1 MKTMKHLFWL
11 MLLPFVSFAQQQTPN
26 SSPAEWMNKNQKFS
40 KTNFQFPEKNIIMGD
55 TLYITD
61 DTLITGNWSFNGTLI
76 AVDTGKILIQNA
88 TVLLLGDMI
97 VFGNDARIDI
107 NNSTINMPQQ
117 YFYQRA
123 MIAAGSGI
131 LNIENSTLNFNGLAH
146 NMSIADNGS
155 VIMKDVT
162 TTGFRTCGLS
172 GTGSLFIDGINQAGE
187 FVITGS
193 SNVQIKNAE
202 TVLLWHQFPA
212 GSVINH
218 SFPDGDTLINYDF
231 SNTTPGV
238 SGIDYNIEIDSCTD
252 VMWGLM
258 PEPNTDITISN
269 SLLRTIGLWFTGSDS
284 LDVSGL
290 VNQTTYGNQ
299 LMNISDRSL
308 TLQACSVRTW
318 SIYTFDTVK
327 VNVQSCIV
335 GEIGTFG
342 YSQLMTN
349 TTMIDGSGGYF
360 FAGDHS
366 VCIGGYTTCS
376 SSVRSQQSGIML
388 YANSNVLYGALEAQG
403 TSVLIVT
410 QSTIPQDP
418 VYRDKG
424 CAWLVNIDGPYE
436 AYYGQPYSLNGSA
449 WIDKDPASPLMD
461 FGSYQIFYSTDMGIT
476 WIAAGPEQNMEKRHE
491 WLGDFNTALLPSEG
505 SYLIKVT
512 LKDNQT
518 TPVAIDAVVA
528 LNVLPAYLSISEQD
542 DNIRVYPNPATDAVY
557 IDTENSTIH
566 RVRLMTPN
574 GQMVMEQTN
583 INEQKVQLNISDV
596 QPGLYFLE
604 IIGEQMYRK
613 TIVVE

>member
-366 VCIGGYTTCS
+366 ICIGGYTTCS
-376 SSVRSQQSGIML
+376 SSVRSQQNGIML

-418 VYRDKG
+418 VYRDNG

-583 INEQKVQLNISDV
+583 INEQQVQLNISDV
-596 QPGLYFLE
+596 QPGSYFLE

>member
-1 MKTMKHLFWL
+1 MRHFFWL
-11 MLLPFVSFAQQQTPN
+11 FFLPVLSFAQQQTPD
-26 SSPAEWMNKNQKFS
+26 SSPAEWMNKNHEFS
-40 KTNFQFPEKNIIMGD
+40 KSIFQIPEKNIIMGD
-55 TLYITD
+55 TLYITE
-61 DTLITGNWSFNGTLI
+61 DTLINGNWNFNGTLI

-88 TVLLLGDMI
+88 TVLLLGDML

-107 NNSTINMPQQ
+107 INSTVNMPQQ
-117 YFYQRA
+117 YFYQRS
-123 MIAAGSGI
+123 MIAAGNGI
-131 LNIENSTLNFNGLAH
+131 MNIKNSTLNFNGLSH

-172 GTGSLFIDGINQAGE
+172 GTGSLNIDGINQAGE

-193 SNVQIKNAE
+193 SNVAIKNAE

-212 GSVINH
+212 GSVITH
-218 SFPDGDTLINYDF
+218 SFPDGDTLLSYDF
-231 SNTTPGV
+231 NNTTPGV
-238 SGIDYNIEIDSCTD
+238 NGIDYNIEIDSCTD

-258 PEPNTDITISN
+258 PEPNTDVTISN

-284 LDVSGL
+284 LNVSGL
-290 VNQTTYGNQ
+290 VNQSTYANQ
-299 LMNISDRSL
+299 LMNISDRNL

-376 SSVRSQQSGIML
+376 SAVRSQQNGIML

-418 VYRDKG
+418 VYRDNG
-424 CAWLVNIDGPYE
+424 CAWFVNIEGPYE
-436 AYYGQPYSLNGSA
+436 AYYGQPYSLHGSA

-476 WIAAGPEQNMEKRHE
+476 WIAAGPEQNIEKRHE
-491 WLGDFNTALLPSEG
+491 LLGDFNTALLPSEG
-505 SYLIKVT
+505 SYMIKVT

-518 TPVAIDAVVA
+518 TPVAIDAVVV
-528 LNVLPAYLSISEQD
+528 LNVLPEYLSITEEN
-542 DNIRVYPNPATDAVY
+542 DNIRVYPNPATENIFVEFPGPSDCTIKLLSLDGRIILKKNTSSGNTIQMDVSGVKPGMY
-557 IDTENSTIH
+557 FIKTEGDIVSYRSI
-566 RVRLMTPN
+566 M
-574 GQMVMEQTN
+574 
-583 INEQKVQLNISDV
+583 IN
-596 QPGLYFLE
+596 
-604 IIGEQMYRK
+604 
-613 TIVVE
+613 

>member
-1 MKTMKHLFWL
+1 MKHFFWL
-11 MLLPFVSFAQQQTPN
+11 FFLPLFTFAQQQNPD
-26 SSPAEWMNKNQKFS
+26 SSPAEWMNKNQEFRNN
-40 KTNFQFPEKNIIMGD
+40 NFQIPEKNFVMGD

-61 DTLITGNWSFNGTLI
+61 DTLISGNWSFNGTLV

-88 TVLLLGDMI
+88 TVHLLGDMI
-97 VFGNDARIDI
+97 VFGSDSRIDI
-107 NNSTINMPQQ
+107 INSTVNMPQQ

-123 MIAAGSGI
+123 MIAAGSGVM
-131 LNIENSTLNFNGLAH
+131 NIENSTLNFNGLAH
-146 NMSIADNGS
+146 NMTIAENGS

-172 GTGSLFIDGINQAGE
+172 GTGSLNIDGINQAGE

-193 SNVQIKNAE
+193 SNVRIKNAE

-212 GSVINH
+212 GSIINH
-218 SFPDGDTLINYDF
+218 SFPDGDTLISYDF
-231 SNTTPGV
+231 NNTTSGV
-238 SGIDYNIEIDSCTD
+238 SGIDYNIDIDSCTD

-258 PEPNTDITISN
+258 PEPNTDIAISN
-269 SLLRTIGLWFTGSDS
+269 SLIRTIGLWFTGSDS
-284 LDVSGL
+284 LNVSGL
-290 VNQTTYGNQ
+290 VNQTTYANQ

-327 VNVQSCIV
+327 VNIQSCIV

-376 SSVRSQQSGIML
+376 SSVRSQQNGIML

-418 VYRDKG
+418 VYRDNG
-424 CAWLVNIDGPYE
+424 CAWFVNIEGPYD
-436 AYYGQPYSLNGSA
+436 AYYGQSYSLHGSA

-461 FGSYQIFYSTDMGIT
+461 FGSYQIFYSTDMGLS
-476 WIAAGPEQNMEKRHE
+476 WMAAGPEQFIEKRHE

-528 LNVLPAYLSISEQD
+528 LNVLPAYLGVSEQ
-542 DNIRVYPNPATDAVY
+542 NTEIKVYPNPA
-557 IDTENSTIH
+557 
-566 RVRLMTPN
+566 
-574 GQMVMEQTN
+574 
-583 INEQKVQLNISDV
+583 SDV
-596 QPGLYFLE
+596 VYAEMPEGFD
-604 IIGEQMYRK
+604 G
-613 TIVVE
+613 TIVSLYNAEGVLVRSYGACSEKLAEFDINGLTEGVYFMKFENQHTSFYKKVVKN

>member
-1 MKTMKHLFWL
+1 MRHIFWL
-11 MLLPFVSFAQQQTPN
+11 LCLPLFTFAQQQTPD
-26 SSPAEWMNKNQKFS
+26 SSPAEWMNKNHEFRK
-40 KTNFQFPEKNIIMGD
+40 NIFQIPEKNIVMGD

-61 DTLITGNWSFNGTLI
+61 DTLISGNWSFNGTLI
-76 AVDTGKILIQNA
+76 AVDTGKIFIQNA

-107 NNSTINMPQQ
+107 INSTINMPQQ

-131 LNIENSTLNFNGLAH
+131 MNIENSTLNFNGLAH
-146 NMSIADNGS
+146 NMTIAEHGS

-172 GTGSLFIDGINQAGE
+172 GTGSLNIDGINQAGE

-193 SNVQIKNAE
+193 SNVQIKNAS

-212 GSVINH
+212 GSIINH
-218 SFPDGDTLINYDF
+218 SFPEGDTLINYDF
-231 SNTTPGV
+231 NSTSPGV

-269 SLLRTIGLWFTGSDS
+269 SLIRTIGLWFTGSDS
-284 LDVSGL
+284 LNVSGL
-290 VNQTTYGNQ
+290 VNQSTYANQ
-299 LMNISDRSL
+299 FMNISDRSL
-308 TLQACSVRTW
+308 TLQSCSVRTW

-376 SSVRSQQSGIML
+376 SSVRSQQNGIML

-418 VYRDKG
+418 IYRDNG
-424 CAWLVNIDGPYE
+424 CAWFVNIEGPYE
-436 AYYGQPYSLNGSA
+436 AYYGQPYSLQGSA

-461 FGSYQIFYSTDMGIT
+461 FGSYQIFYSTDMGLS
-476 WIAAGPEQNMEKRHE
+476 WIAAGPEQVIEKRHE

-528 LNVLPAYLSISEQD
+528 LNVLPAYLGVDEAE
-542 DNIRVYPNPATDAVY
+542 NRIRVYPNPASDFVFVELSGNDTDKIRIFSIDGKSLIEQNATGVRTLIDVSALNPGTY
-557 IDTENSTIH
+557 I
-566 RVRLMTPN
+566 
-574 GQMVMEQTN
+574 
-583 INEQKVQLNISDV
+583 
-596 QPGLYFLE
+596 LE
-604 IIGEQMYRK
+604 TAGKTDCHHPLIIK
-613 TIVVE
+613 

>member
-1 MKTMKHLFWL
+1 MKLIF
-11 MLLPFVSFAQQQTPN
+11 LLLCIPLISFAQQQTPD
-26 SSPAEWMNKNQKFS
+26 SSPAEWMNKNHEFRK
-40 KTNFQFPEKNIIMGD
+40 NIFQIPEKNIVMGD
-55 TLYITD
+55 TLFITD
-61 DTLITGNWSFNGTLI
+61 DTLISGNWSFNGTLI
-76 AVDTGKILIQNA
+76 AVDTGKIFIQNA

-107 NNSTINMPQQ
+107 INSTINMPQQ

-131 LNIENSTLNFNGLAH
+131 MNIENSTLNFNGLAH
-146 NMSIADNGS
+146 NMTIAENGS

-172 GTGSLFIDGINQAGE
+172 GTGSLNIDGINQAGE

-193 SNVQIKNAE
+193 SNVAIKNAE

-212 GSVINH
+212 GSIINH
-218 SFPDGDTLINYDF
+218 TFPDGDTLINYDF

-269 SLLRTIGLWFTGSDS
+269 SLIRTIGLWFTGSDS
-284 LDVSGL
+284 LNVSGL
-290 VNQTTYGNQ
+290 VNQSTYANQ

-376 SSVRSQQSGIML
+376 SSVRSQQNGIML

-418 VYRDKG
+418 IYRDNG
-424 CAWLVNIDGPYE
+424 CAWFVNIEGPYE
-436 AYYGQPYSLNGSA
+436 AYYGQPYSLQGSA

-476 WIAAGPEQNMEKRHE
+476 WIAAGPEQNIEKRHE

-528 LNVLPAYLSISEQD
+528 LNVLPAYLGVDEAE
-542 DNIRVYPNPATDAVY
+542 NRIRVYPNPASDFVFVELSGNDTDKIRIYSIDGKSLIEQNATGVRTLIDVNALNPGTY
-557 IDTENSTIH
+557 I
-566 RVRLMTPN
+566 
-574 GQMVMEQTN
+574 
-583 INEQKVQLNISDV
+583 
-596 QPGLYFLE
+596 LE
-604 IIGEQMYRK
+604 TAGKTVCHHPLIIK
-613 TIVVE
+613 